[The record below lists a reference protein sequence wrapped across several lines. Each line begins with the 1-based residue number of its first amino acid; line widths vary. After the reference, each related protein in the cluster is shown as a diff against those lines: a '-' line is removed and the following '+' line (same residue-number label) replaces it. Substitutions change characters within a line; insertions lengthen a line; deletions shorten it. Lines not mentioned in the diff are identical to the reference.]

1 MGSFSLFH
9 WSIGFIALLPF
20 ILAAIFFA
28 RVMPKAGFSPWWAV
42 LALIPVGNIIALWVF
57 AFIEWPKRK

>member
-9 WSIGFIALLPF
+9 WSVFFPF

-28 RVMPKAGFSPWWAV
+28 RVLPKAGFSSWWAL
-42 LALIPVGNIIALWVF
+42 LALVPVGNIIALWIF
-57 AFIEWPKRK
+57 AFTEWPAFPERQ